1 MNTVYFGK
9 FVNKVR
15 ENYSTLLKIIQSLQ
29 QKLLI
34 YDLN

>member
-1 MNTVYFGK
+1 MNTVYFWK

-15 ENYSTLLKIIQSLQ
+15 ENYSILLKIIQSHKNRL
-29 QKLLI
+29 